1 MAKNLKLHIKNPQ
14 LADAIDLQGLK
25 AKLSKKKDV
34 SSSMEEE
41 ESPAK
46 KPKKGKREPLVP
58 EPSSIPPETRQEIF
72 LEDSEEKKNKPAV
85 QDGVVSEEKELVKE
99 EPFFP
104 TLYAEEREREAK
116 REDDV
121 HENMTHAEQASMVSR
136 HEISE
141 TLVVEQKKIEEEKK
155 QPVLPVKRAEEQKPF
170 LSALRT
176 NPENLGPVL
185 SQKSSDD
192 RAFKKKGL
200 AADQRKPQ
208 REPEQ
213 KLWEP
218 LKTSPGSRYHPFS
231 DHGKPGVARGGPA
244 PSTRGER
251 ADQSFSEARE
261 RPPMREGMSDK
272 ERRPFERPTG
282 ARPYDRPA
290 GARSFERPAG
300 ARPFDRPAGARPYDR
315 PAGAR
320 PFDRPAGVR
329 PFAKEHPAQLKKE
342 PMQEAPPVLSEEE
355 LLERRRKLTK
365 ETKEREKEK
374 ESRFHKKSETKPF
387 DDTRLRRGIAI
398 EKEEEGEIWR
408 KRRGLK
414 SKAALGSQEIE
425 IIRPKEITIRLPISV
440 KDLAQTMKLKS
451 SQLISKLF
459 LSGVVVTL
467 NDILDDE
474 TTVQVLGD
482 EFGCM
487 IRIDT
492 VEAERL
498 RITDR
503 SIQEEIQE
511 TPVDALSQRSPIVAF
526 MGHVDHGKTSIID
539 KIRKSNRAQNEV
551 GAITQHI
558 GAFVCPTAHG
568 PLTVLDTP
576 GHEAFFQMRARGAHV
591 TDIVVLVVAGDE
603 GIKEQTLEALS
614 QARESHSTIVVAI
627 NKCDK
632 PTYDE
637 GMVFRQL
644 AENNLLPEAW
654 GGQTVTV
661 KCSALTGEG
670 IDALLEMLA
679 LQAEVL
685 ELKANPSARAR
696 GSIIETEMHKG
707 LGAVA
712 TLLVQNG
719 TLHLGDALVFES
731 SFAKVKSM
739 RDEWGRDVQE
749 AGPSSAVRIH
759 GLSSLPSAG
768 EEFIV
773 VPSERDAREIAE
785 GRLEGKRQ
793 STFQGKRRKTLESMM
808 EQASQ
813 KKKKELNV
821 IVRADVQGSLEALC
835 HALSKISSDKI
846 DLNILGTGI
855 GEISESDVQLG
866 MASKAVILGYHT
878 QVEAHAEQMIKEGG
892 VQVRLHSI
900 IYHAV
905 DDVKELMKSAL
916 DKIREEVQKGKAEV
930 KALFKSSQLGNIS
943 GCLVIDGTISR
954 NSHIRVRRGE
964 ESIFEGTIASLKRFK
979 EDVREVSKGTEC
991 GIVLNNWNEAAPGD
1005 IFEAFDISYRAQEL

>member
-34 SSSMEEE
+34 VSSVEAEEK
-41 ESPAK
+41 PAK
-46 KPKKGKREPLVP
+46 KTRKRDVERSEPEHSLAPEVRQDMSFELGK
-58 EPSSIPPETRQEIF
+58 ET
-72 LEDSEEKKNKPAV
+72 EKKPSV
-85 QDGVVSEEKELVKE
+85 REESVSEEKEFAQEK
-99 EPFFP
+99 PFFP
-104 TLYAEEREREAK
+104 TLHSDEGVREVKGEIEETVVRTDRESVPIYHEERETQMPEETK
-116 REDDV
+116 
-121 HENMTHAEQASMVSR
+121 AS
-136 HEISE
+136 
-141 TLVVEQKKIEEEKK
+141 TEK
-155 QPVLPVKRAEEQKPF
+155 PVLAQPGDMTDTQKPF

-185 SQKSSDD
+185 SKKPTEEKSV
-192 RAFKKKGL
+192 KKKGF
-200 AADQRKPQ
+200 ASDQRRPQ
-208 REPEQ
+208 HEPEQ

-218 LKTSPGSRYHPFS
+218 LRPSQGSRYHSFE
-231 DHGKPGVARGGPA
+231 HGRSGTARGPA
-244 PSTRGER
+244 PSMREER
-251 ADQSFSEARE
+251 EDQSFSDVRE
-261 RPPMREGMSDK
+261 RPPMREGMG
-272 ERRPFERPTG
+272 EREPRPYDRPTG
-282 ARPYDRPA
+282 ARP
-290 GARSFERPAG
+290 FERPAG
-300 ARPFDRPAGARPYDR
+300 ARPFERPAGARPYDR

-320 PFDRPAGVR
+320 PFDRPTGAR
-329 PFAKEHPAQLKKE
+329 PFAKDRPPQSKTVQEVQPA
-342 PMQEAPPVLSEEE
+342 LSEEE
-355 LLERRRKLTK
+355 LLERRRKISK

-374 ESRFHKKSETKPF
+374 ESRFHKKSDSKPS
-387 DDTRLRRGIAI
+387 DDTRLRRGIAL

-408 KRRGLK
+408 KRRALK
-414 SKAALGSQEIE
+414 SKSYLSSQEIE

-459 LSGVVVTL
+459 LSGVSVTL

-474 TTVQVLGD
+474 TTLQLLGD
-482 EFGCM
+482 EFGCS
-487 IRIDT
+487 IHIDT
-492 VEAERL
+492 VEEKRL

-503 SIQEEIQE
+503 SIREEIQD
-511 TPVDALSQRSPIVAF
+511 TPPEQLSIRSPIVAF

-539 KIRKSNRAQNEV
+539 KIRKSNRAQSEV

-558 GAFVCPTAHG
+558 GAFVCQTAHG
-568 PLTVLDTP
+568 SITILDTP
-576 GHEAFFQMRARGAHV
+576 GHEAFYQMRARGAHV

-603 GIKEQTLEALS
+603 GIKEQTLEALN
-614 QARESHSTIVVAI
+614 QARESNSTIVVAI

-661 KCSALTGEG
+661 KCSATTGEG

-719 TLHLGDALVFES
+719 TLRLGDFLVFES

-739 RDEWGRDVQE
+739 RDEWGRDVLE

-785 GRLEGKRQ
+785 GRLE
-793 STFQGKRRKTLESMM
+793 
-808 EQASQ
+808 
-813 KKKKELNV
+813 
-821 IVRADVQGSLEALC
+821 
-835 HALSKISSDKI
+835 
-846 DLNILGTGI
+846 
-855 GEISESDVQLG
+855 
-866 MASKAVILGYHT
+866 
-878 QVEAHAEQMIKEGG
+878 
-892 VQVRLHSI
+892 
-900 IYHAV
+900 
-905 DDVKELMKSAL
+905 
-916 DKIREEVQKGKAEV
+916 
-930 KALFKSSQLGNIS
+930 
-943 GCLVIDGTISR
+943 
-954 NSHIRVRRGE
+954 
-964 ESIFEGTIASLKRFK
+964 
-979 EDVREVSKGTEC
+979 
-991 GIVLNNWNEAAPGD
+991 
-1005 IFEAFDISYRAQEL
+1005 